1 MTSKTSTRCFLACW
15 PDQHLSH
22 ELKNLAD
29 RMREQSGGRVTPQQ
43 NIHITL
49 AFLGDLI
56 PTQLQAV
63 ETCCPSLPDVFTLT
77 LDRIGYWRNK
87 GIIWAGA
94 RNPDP
99 GFIDFIEGLRYVLR
113 RTGFR
118 IDRRAFV
125 PHLTLLRKAYKRPR
139 LTLASRHWIIGE
151 YQLVASG
158 LSAEGSRYSTL
169 KRWSIKVD
177 VK

>member
-1 MTSKTSTRCFLACW
+1 LTDNTLTRCFLACW

-29 RMREQSGGRVTPQQ
+29 RVREQSGGRVTPQQ

-56 PTQLQAV
+56 PAQVQAV
-63 ETCCPSLPDVFTLT
+63 ETSCPNLPEVFTMT
-77 LDRIGYWRNK
+77 LDRIGYWRNT
-87 GIIWAGA
+87 GIVWAGS

-99 GFIDFIEGLRYVLR
+99 EFIEFVEGLRYVLHR
-113 RTGFR
+113 MGFR
-118 IDRRAFV
+118 TDQRAFV
-125 PHLTLLRKAYKRPR
+125 PHLTLVRKAHKRPR
-139 LTLASRHWIIGE
+139 LALESWNWRIGE
-151 YQLVASG
+151 YQLVASER
-158 LSAEGSRYSTL
+158 SAKGSRYSTL
-169 KRWSIKVD
+169 KRWSIKGD